1 MDSLIG
7 LCQAADLVSEL
18 DKASETRCSS
28 TANVGIEAHSDAFS
42 KGGGSKTSLD
52 MLIFGLSYTP
62 PISVHEVDTDSESIA
77 DSYSGSEKVTSHLL
91 SPKSKVGRPLGSRN
105 KTTSSTVVRKVKV
118 SSSLIEF
125 PFNFLSFAIYI

>member
-1 MDSLIG
+1 MDS
-7 LCQAADLVSEL
+7 LCQAADLVSEP
-18 DKASETRCSS
+18 DKASDTRC
-28 TANVGIEAHSDAFS
+28 TNVGIEAHSDAFS

-105 KTTSSTVVRKVKV
+105 KTTSSTFVRKVKV
-118 SSSLIEF
+118 SFSHRISLQISLF
-125 PFNFLSFAIYI
+125 GAHLHM

>member
-1 MDSLIG
+1 ML
-7 LCQAADLVSEL
+7 L
-18 DKASETRCSS
+18 SS
-28 TANVGIEAHSDAFS
+28 QRQQHSDAFS

-118 SSSLIEF
+118 SFSHRISLQISLF
-125 PFNFLSFAIYI
+125 CAFTHVNATGHYY